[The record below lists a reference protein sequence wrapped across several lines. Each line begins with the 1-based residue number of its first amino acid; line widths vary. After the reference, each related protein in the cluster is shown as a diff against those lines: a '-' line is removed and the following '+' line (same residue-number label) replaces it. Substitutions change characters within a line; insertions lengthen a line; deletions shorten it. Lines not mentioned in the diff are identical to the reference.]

1 MSIRLTY
8 VKQTASDP
16 SAERNLILKDGKV
29 IAEVVHND
37 MEWEEFEKNTKES
50 IATTRTVSCWTLLSR
65 YSRHPR
71 MAATWRTLTGRRFKG
86 FTPAFASSIYSL
98 SPSSLYRP

>member
-16 SAERNLILKDGKV
+16 SEERNLILKDGKV

-37 MEWEEFEKNTKES
+37 MEWEEFEKNTKELVDRYNAHGELLDAIEQVLTAS
-50 IATTRTVSCWTLLSR
+50 EDNGDMEDIDWKTLQGL
-65 YSRHPR
+65 YSRFR
-71 MAATWRTLTGRRFKG
+71 K
-86 FTPAFASSIYSL
+86 
-98 SPSSLYRP
+98 

>member
-16 SAERNLILKDGKV
+16 SEERNLILKDGKV

-37 MEWEEFEKNTKES
+37 MEWEEFEKNTKELVDRYNAHS
-50 IATTRTVSCWTLLSR
+50 ELFDAIEQVLTASEDGGDMEDIDWKTLQGL
-65 YSRHPR
+65 YSRFR
-71 MAATWRTLTGRRFKG
+71 K
-86 FTPAFASSIYSL
+86 
-98 SPSSLYRP
+98 

>member
-16 SAERNLILKDGKV
+16 SEERNLILKDGKV

-37 MEWEEFEKNTKES
+37 MEWEEFEKNTKELVDRYNAHGELLDAIEQVLTAS
-50 IATTRTVSCWTLLSR
+50 EDNGDMEDIDWKTLQEL
-65 YSRHPR
+65 YSRFR
-71 MAATWRTLTGRRFKG
+71 K
-86 FTPAFASSIYSL
+86 
-98 SPSSLYRP
+98 